1 MVSKLKKVFGGIF
14 AVLVV
19 LALIGACFGE
29 DETAGGVAAE
39 SAASSLESKY
49 ESQRNDFIHKS
60 RDKSALTRECGAGD
74 NFACNKLKLVEK
86 LIVKCKANDDG
97 SACAELALMESK
109 SQVRFTDG
117 NNPDGFQMIDRSSFA
132 KKACE
137 LDNVDGCSIGLQMSK
152 DSFEGVKYFGEKA
165 CVKFGNVNDCLNAAE
180 KAGKIGSS
188 GHTAVA
194 ATNFLVKACELKSN
208 EGCFTLG
215 MLYEGKKPSYWSS
228 YNHFSANY
236 KTAKD
241 YYDKACKLGGELGEK
256 GCESAARLKKE
267 RGL

>member
-86 LIVKCKANDDG
+86 LIVKCDANDG
-97 SACAELALMESK
+97 SACAELALMASK
-109 SQVRFTDG
+109 RQ
-117 NNPDGFQMIDRSSFA
+117 IDKDAKLYA

-137 LDNVDGCSIGLQMSK
+137 LDNADGCSIGIQV
-152 DSFEGVKYFGEKA
+152 FEGSDSSTLRSFGEKA
-165 CVKFGNVNDCLNAAE
+165 CIKFGNVRDCLKTGE
-180 KAGKIGSS
+180 KVGGIGNT
-188 GHTAVA
+188 GVA
-194 ATNFLVKACELKSN
+194 ASKFFVKACELKSSK
-208 EGCFTLG
+208 GCFTLG

-241 YYDKACKLGGELGEK
+241 YYDKTCKLGGELGEK